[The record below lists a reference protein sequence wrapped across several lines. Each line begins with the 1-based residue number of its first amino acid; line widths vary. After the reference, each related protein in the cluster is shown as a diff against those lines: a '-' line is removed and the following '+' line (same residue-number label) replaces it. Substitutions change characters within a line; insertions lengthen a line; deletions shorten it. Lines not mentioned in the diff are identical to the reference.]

1 MENRELATVEQKQEW
16 TKEQIDAIRNT
27 VAVGAN
33 NSELI
38 MFLSLAKKYDL
49 DPFAKEIWCVQMG
62 GKMTIIA
69 GRDGYLKI
77 ANCHPEFNG
86 MESDVVCAN
95 DKFFK
100 DKDGVHHSYA
110 VNNRGAIIGAY
121 AIVYRKDRSH
131 PVYVFAPYREYVKNS
146 PVWRQYPS
154 AMNLKVA
161 ESMALKRAFSISGIV
176 TQEEIGEVE
185 TEVEDKQSQSSTVK
199 SKRQATQETQ
209 EAVVMPPY
217 EILSDNSHKHRLS
230 ELWNRYVKV
239 CGNPE
244 HAKNA
249 MKKVTGK
256 ENSKDFTDEDLE
268 KLTEDVIRREFDAET
283 VDEFFDTEEKAEEAE
298 QQQEVTTQENIA

>member
-1 MENRELATVEQKQEW
+1 
-16 TKEQIDAIRNT
+16 
-27 VAVGAN
+27 
-33 NSELI
+33 

-49 DPFAKEIWCVQMG
+49 DPFAKEIWCVKMG
-62 GKMTIIA
+62 GKMTVIA
-69 GRDGYLKI
+69 ARDGYLKI
-77 ANCHPEFNG
+77 ANCHPKFDG

-121 AIVYRKDRSH
+121 AIVYRKDRSR
-131 PVYVFAPYREYVKNS
+131 PVYVFAPYREYYNNNN
-146 PVWRQYPS
+146 PVWRNYPS
-154 AMNLKVA
+154 AMILKVA
-161 ESMALKRAFSISGIV
+161 ESMALKRAFSISGLV
-176 TQEEIGEVE
+176 TQEELGEMQE
-185 TEVEDKQSQSSTVK
+185 ENKEVAKSQPPQV
-199 SKRQATQETQ
+199 TQEVQ

-217 EILSDNSHKHRLS
+217 EILSDDSHKHRLS

-239 CGNPE
+239 CGNKE

-268 KLTEDVIRREFDAET
+268 KLTEDVIRREFDTET
-283 VDEFFDTEEKAEEAE
+283 VDEFFDTGEKAEEAE
-298 QQQEVTTQENIA
+298 QQHEVTTQEEISA

>member
-16 TKEQIDAIRNT
+16 TQEQIEAIRNT

-62 GKMTIIA
+62 GKITIIA

-77 ANCHPEFNG
+77 ANCHPQFNG
-86 MESDVVCAN
+86 IESDVVCAN

-110 VNNRGAIIGAY
+110 VQNRGAIIGAY

-154 AMNLKVA
+154 AMILKVA
-161 ESMALKRAFSISGIV
+161 ESMALKRAFSISGLV
-176 TQEEIGEVE
+176 TQEEVGEAEVE
-185 TEVEDKQSQSSTVK
+185 SKQPQQT
-199 SKRQATQETQ
+199 TQEVQ
-209 EAVVMPPY
+209 EAVVMPPS

-230 ELWNRYVKV
+230 ELWGRYVKA

-283 VDEFFDTEEKAEEAE
+283 VDEFFDTEGKAEEAE
-298 QQQEVTTQENIA
+298 QQQKVTTPDESQD